1 MLLPLLL
8 LAQEGSA
15 IDAAIAEYRA
25 KTAGD
30 VQCKVADDADEI
42 VVCGL
47 READRYRVPFV
58 PPSRQEL
65 PDQRVNRLVGGRT
78 EPECGQGAFMAHCG
92 SVGATVSVGGRGL
105 KWVRRELAP

>member
-8 LAQEGSA
+8 LVQ
-15 IDAAIAEYRA
+15 DAPAVTAAVAEYRA

-30 VQCKVADDADEI
+30 VPCHITEDDDEI
-42 VVCGL
+42 VVCAL
-47 READRYRVPFV
+47 RDADRYRVPFV

-65 PDQRVNRLVGGRT
+65 PDQRVARLVGGRT
-78 EPECGQGAFMAHCG
+78 EPDCGEGAFMAHCG
-92 SVGATVSVGGRGL
+92 YVGASVSVGGRGV